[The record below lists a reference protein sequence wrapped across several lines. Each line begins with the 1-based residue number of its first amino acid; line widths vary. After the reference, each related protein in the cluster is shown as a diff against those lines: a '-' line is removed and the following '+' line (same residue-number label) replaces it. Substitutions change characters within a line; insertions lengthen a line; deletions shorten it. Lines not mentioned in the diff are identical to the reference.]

1 MCLTPSKAAK
11 RAPRSDLDSLNPF
24 WGNGLGLEAFAGLE
38 CMEMSKLPFPFP
50 MNPQQAGVLQFN
62 AERINN
68 MKMVQMSQGLGSG
81 LVGAM
86 DQLNFERPT
95 LLLPQSNTMLHGT
108 SAPKPFA
115 SNSDPLACQ
124 LPYALIERLLSS
136 SQQQQQPSFQSAVLP
151 SFLSASVEQVLAH
164 QQDEIRGVLARLQ
177 SSQAAQANP
186 FAQQPTSYGPSVHV
200 LQAIAAAAAAA
211 SAAQAAGPC
220 GPGALSWGPMA
231 MPTGAAPLFGG
242 RQ

>member
-1 MCLTPSKAAK
+1 
-11 RAPRSDLDSLNPF
+11 
-24 WGNGLGLEAFAGLE
+24 
-38 CMEMSKLPFPFP
+38 MSKLPFPFP
-50 MNPQQAGVLQFN
+50 MNPQQAEAGVLQFN
-62 AERINN
+62 AERIDN
-68 MKMVQMSQGLGSG
+68 MKIVQMSHGLGSG
-81 LVGAM
+81 LMGAM

-136 SQQQQQPSFQSAVLP
+136 SQQQQQPSFQSAFLP
-151 SFLSASVEQVLAH
+151 SFLSASVERVLAH

-186 FAQQPTSYGPSVHV
+186 FAQQPTSFGPSVHV
-200 LQAIAAAAAAA
+200 LQAIAAAAAA
-211 SAAQAAGPC
+211 SAAAQGAGPC
-220 GPGALSWGPMA
+220 GPGALSWGAMA